1 MIEQMQ
7 QFEIFKIQAA
17 DEATNATLESQ
28 KMVGKM
34 KIGAQERATND
45 RIEAEKMMRRQKIE
59 LEMLIKIKREEFQN
73 QLMELKEN
81 LRRK

>member
-1 MIEQMQ
+1 
-7 QFEIFKIQAA
+7 
-17 DEATNATLESQ
+17 
-28 KMVGKM
+28 M
-34 KIGAQERATND
+34 KIGAQERVTND

-59 LEMLIKIKREEFQN
+59 LEMLIKVKREEFQN